1 MYCTACGNQNPDDAR
16 FCTACGQPLQTAPPP
31 RPSSPSQPPPPR
43 ADTPPPQRDV
53 PPFAPPSSPV
63 REDIPNY
70 LVQAILVTI
79 CCCLPAGV
87 VSIVFAAQVNGKVER
102 GDIEGARRDSNNAK
116 TWAWISFGLGLAVVV
131 IYFFLAL
138 IGVAAGV

>member
-1 MYCTACGNQNPDDAR
+1 M
-16 FCTACGQPLQTAPPP
+16 
-31 RPSSPSQPPPPR
+31 
-43 ADTPPPQRDV
+43 
-53 PPFAPPSSPV
+53 
-63 REDIPNY
+63 
-70 LVQAILVTI
+70 QAILVTI

-102 GDIEGARRDSNNAK
+102 GDIEGARRDSNSAK